1 MLRASRKQEL
11 KNLIFAQSIKL
22 FKEKG
27 FDNVTVEEITQA
39 CGIAKGTFYNYFP
52 KKEAVL
58 LHLAVSQL
66 KSVHESIQR
75 NKNIPGLKQ
84 QLLHLFSNLFHQYA
98 EQPDMVRL
106 VVSEMMRAD
115 MFIDAEMRIV
125 EKFRQALA
133 ALLEDAKDKGL
144 LTTQAASEDIAA
156 VLTGVY
162 FNSLMIWLS
171 GDTAAIQIE
180 TLFQRHF
187 DIVWE
192 GIRSGGVVE
201 Q

>member
-11 KNLIFAQSIKL
+11 KELIFAQSIKL

-27 FDNVTVEEITQA
+27 FDNVTVEEITQT

-52 KKEAVL
+52 RKEAVL

-66 KSVHESIQR
+66 ESVHESIQR
-75 NKNIPGLKQ
+75 NKNIPDLKQ

-115 MFIDAEMRIV
+115 IFIDAEMRIV
-125 EKFRQALA
+125 EKFRQALS
-133 ALLEDAKDKGL
+133 ALLEDAKDQGQFAK
-144 LTTQAASEDIAA
+144 QAASEDIAA

-171 GDTAAIQIE
+171 GGTGSVQIE
-180 TLFQRHF
+180 PLFRRYF

-192 GIRSGGVVE
+192 GIRSGGIVE

>member
-11 KNLIFAQSIKL
+11 KERIFTQAVKL

-27 FDNVTVEEITQA
+27 FDNVTVEEIIQA

-66 KSVHESIQR
+66 ESVHESIQR
-75 NKNIPGLKQ
+75 NENMPDLKQ
-84 QLLHLFSNLFHQYA
+84 QLLLLFSDLFRRYA
-98 EQPDMVRL
+98 EQPDMIRL

-115 MFIDAEMRIV
+115 MFIHAEMRIL
-125 EKFRQALA
+125 ERFRQALA
-133 ALLEDAKDKGL
+133 ALLEDAKNKGQ

-171 GDTAAIQIE
+171 AGTNTIRIE

-192 GIRSGGVVE
+192 GIRSGGVVK

>member
-11 KNLIFAQSIKL
+11 KERIFTQSIKL

-66 KSVHESIQR
+66 ESVHETIQN
-75 NKNIPGLKQ
+75 NKNMPDLRQ

-106 VVSEMMRAD
+106 VVSEMMRSD
-115 MFIDAEMRIV
+115 MFINAEMRII

-133 ALLEDAKDKGL
+133 ALLEDAKDKGQL
-144 LTTQAASEDIAA
+144 AKQAASEDIAA

-171 GDTAAIQIE
+171 AGTDAIQIE

-192 GIRSGGVVE
+192 GIHPGGAVK

>member
-11 KNLIFAQSIKL
+11 KERIFAQSIEL

-66 KSVHESIQR
+66 ESVHETIQH
-75 NKNIPGLKQ
+75 NKNMPDLKQ
-84 QLLHLFSNLFHQYA
+84 QLLHLFSNLFHPYA

-115 MFIDAEMRIV
+115 MFINAEMRIIA
-125 EKFRQALA
+125 KFRQALA
-133 ALLEDAKDKGL
+133 ALLEDAKSQGQLAK
-144 LTTQAASEDIAA
+144 QAASEDIAA

-171 GDTAAIQIE
+171 AGTDALQIE

-192 GIRSGGVVE
+192 GIRSGGAVE

>member
-11 KNLIFAQSIKL
+11 KERIFTQAVKL

-58 LHLAVSQL
+58 LHLAESQL

-75 NKNIPGLKQ
+75 NENMPDLKQ
-84 QLLHLFSNLFHQYA
+84 QLLLLFSDLFRRYA
-98 EQPDMVRL
+98 EQPDMIRL

-115 MFIDAEMRIV
+115 MFIHAEIRIL
-125 EKFRQALA
+125 ERFRQALA
-133 ALLEDAKDKGL
+133 ALLEDAKNKGQ

-171 GDTAAIQIE
+171 AGSNTIRIE
-180 TLFQRHF
+180 MLFQRHF

-192 GIRSGGVVE
+192 DIRSRGVVK

>member
-11 KNLIFAQSIKL
+11 KELIFTHAIKL

-66 KSVHESIQR
+66 ESVHETIQN
-75 NKNIPGLKQ
+75 NKNMPYLKQ

-115 MFIDAEMRIV
+115 MFINAEMRII

-133 ALLEDAKDKGL
+133 ALLDDEKNKGQ
-144 LTTQAASEDIAA
+144 LTTQATSEDIAA

-171 GDTAAIQIE
+171 AGTDALQIE

-192 GIRSGGVVE
+192 GIHSGGAVK

>member
-11 KNLIFAQSIKL
+11 KERIFTHAIKL

-39 CGIAKGTFYNYFP
+39 CGVAKGTFYNYFP

-66 KSVHESIQR
+66 ESVHETIQN
-75 NKNIPGLKQ
+75 NKNLPDLKQ
-84 QLLHLFSNLFHQYA
+84 QLLYLFSNLFYQYA

-115 MFIDAEMRIV
+115 MFINAEMRII

-133 ALLEDAKDKGL
+133 ALLDDAKNKGQ

-162 FNSLMIWLS
+162 LNSLMIWLS
-171 GDTAAIQIE
+171 AGTDALQIE

-192 GIRSGGVVE
+192 GIHPGGVVK

>member
-11 KNLIFAQSIKL
+11 KERIFTQSIKL

-66 KSVHESIQR
+66 ESVHESIQQ
-75 NKNIPGLKQ
+75 NKNMPDLKQ

-115 MFIDAEMRIV
+115 MFINAQMRII
-125 EKFRQALA
+125 ERFRQALA
-133 ALLEDAKDKGL
+133 ALLDDAKNKGQ

-171 GDTAAIQIE
+171 AGTDVIQIE

-192 GIRSGGVVE
+192 GICSGGVVE

>member
-11 KNLIFAQSIKL
+11 KERIFAQSIKL

-66 KSVHESIQR
+66 ESVHESIQN
-75 NKNIPGLKQ
+75 NKNMPDLKQ
-84 QLLHLFSNLFHQYA
+84 HLLHLFSNLFHQYA

-115 MFIDAEMRIV
+115 MFINAEMRIM
-125 EKFRQALA
+125 ERFRQALA
-133 ALLEDAKDKGL
+133 TLLEDAKDKEQ

-156 VLTGVY
+156 VLTSVY

-171 GDTAAIQIE
+171 AGTNAIQIE

-192 GIRSGGVVE
+192 GIRSGGVVK

>member
-11 KNLIFAQSIKL
+11 KERIFTQSIKL

-66 KSVHESIQR
+66 ESVHESIQH
-75 NKNIPGLKQ
+75 NKNMPDLKQ

-115 MFIDAEMRIV
+115 MFIDAEMRIM
-125 EKFRQALA
+125 ERFRQALA
-133 ALLEDAKDKGL
+133 ALLDDAKNKGQ
-144 LTTQAASEDIAA
+144 LTTQAVSEDIAA

-171 GDTAAIQIE
+171 AGTDTLQIE

-192 GIRSGGVVE
+192 GIRSGGVVK

>member
-11 KNLIFAQSIKL
+11 KERIFAHAIKL

-66 KSVHESIQR
+66 ESVHETIQN
-75 NKNIPGLKQ
+75 NKNMPDLKQ
-84 QLLHLFSNLFHQYA
+84 QLLHLFNNLFHQYA

-115 MFIDAEMRIV
+115 MFINAEMRII
-125 EKFRQALA
+125 ERYRQALA
-133 ALLEDAKDKGL
+133 ALLDDAKNKGQ
-144 LTTQAASEDIAA
+144 LTTQAVSGDIAA

-171 GDTAAIQIE
+171 AGTDAIQIE

-192 GIRSGGVVE
+192 GICLGGVVK

>member
-11 KNLIFAQSIKL
+11 KELIFVQSIKL

-66 KSVHESIQR
+66 ESVHESIQR
-75 NKNIPGLKQ
+75 NQNMPDLKQ

-162 FNSLMIWLS
+162 FNSLLIWLS

-192 GIRSGGVVE
+192 GIRSEGVVE

>member
-11 KNLIFAQSIKL
+11 KELIFVQSIKL

-66 KSVHESIQR
+66 ESVHESIQR
-75 NKNIPGLKQ
+75 NQNMPDLKQ
-84 QLLHLFSNLFHQYA
+84 KLLHLFSNLFHQYA

-162 FNSLMIWLS
+162 FNSLLIWLS

-192 GIRSGGVVE
+192 GIRSEGVVE

>member
-11 KNLIFAQSIKL
+11 KERIFTQSIKL

-66 KSVHESIQR
+66 ESVHETIQN
-75 NKNIPGLKQ
+75 NKNMPDLRQ

-115 MFIDAEMRIV
+115 MFINAEMRII
-125 EKFRQALA
+125 ERFRQALA
-133 ALLEDAKDKGL
+133 ALIEDAKGKGQ

-171 GDTAAIQIE
+171 AGTDVIQIE

-192 GIRSGGVVE
+192 GICSGGVVE

>member
-66 KSVHESIQR
+66 ESVHESIQR

-133 ALLEDAKDKGL
+133 ALLEDAKDKGQ

-162 FNSLMIWLS
+162 FNSLLIWLS
-171 GDTAAIQIE
+171 GDTAAVQIE
-180 TLFQRHF
+180 PLFQRHF

>member
-11 KNLIFAQSIKL
+11 KERIFTHAIKL

-66 KSVHESIQR
+66 ESVHETIQN
-75 NKNIPGLKQ
+75 NKNMPDLKQ

-115 MFIDAEMRIV
+115 MFINAEMRII

-133 ALLEDAKDKGL
+133 ALLEDAKDKGQL
-144 LTTQAASEDIAA
+144 AKQAASEDIAA

-171 GDTAAIQIE
+171 AGTDAIQIE

-192 GIRSGGVVE
+192 GIHPGGAVK